1 MITEL
6 WVTLAYK
13 AHFGSIP
20 LSTYAVSQVLSGR
33 VIDLKLQNYEV
44 ANIVLDSSGF

>member
-6 WVTLAYK
+6 WVTLAQK

-20 LSTYAVSQVLSGR
+20 LFTYAESQVLSGR
-33 VIDLKLQNYEV
+33 EIDLK
-44 ANIVLDSSGF
+44 S